1 MRLVP
6 GTFVNQYC
14 LTERLG
20 EGGMGVVF
28 RAKDTRLERDTA
40 LKFLPPDLGSD
51 GEARERLLIEARAAS
66 RLDHPNICTVYE
78 VGETSDGRVFI
89 AMGCYEGRS
98 LRALLDDGPLEPE
111 RALGLAAQ
119 IARGLGAAHAKGITH
134 RDVKPSNVIVTDGG
148 VAKLI
153 DFGIAKVPDSTLT
166 KTGTTLGTMAYMA
179 PEQTRGAATERSDL
193 WALGVV
199 LYEML
204 AGRRPFDSP
213 YEGALVFDILY
224 TEPDYGPLDA
234 VASPEVVA
242 AVRRC
247 LTKDAAAR
255 YASAADLVAEL
266 DRTPELGAR
275 AAPEPDGSPVD
286 SAEPTLQR
294 WNSRALMWAAAVVGV
309 LLLGGLALVLVPEP
323 PQPPS
328 ELAEVAGEVR
338 SPADLALPGEAEPEP
353 TAQRPTETEEASQ
366 ITRRPLPA
374 ASESVAEPAPPPLP
388 DALPA
393 ERPAP
398 APAGVLAVRVLP
410 SGDAEVGGERRSGP
424 ARFTLP
430 AGEHA
435 VTCIHPTY
443 GRHRVRAVVE
453 PGATAEVVC
462 HFEATVRIVTRR
474 AEGEGPA
481 PFASVW
487 LNGVSTGEFT
497 PAVLALG
504 PGRHRVTVRRE
515 GYETLDPE
523 EVIVVEPSA
532 RAVSESV
539 AFRIARVE

>member
-1 MRLVP
+1 MRLAP

-51 GEARERLLIEARAAS
+51 DEARERLLIEARAAS

-78 VGETSDGRVFI
+78 VGETDDGRVFI

-98 LRALLDDGPLEPE
+98 LRALLDDGPLAPE
-111 RALGLAAQ
+111 RAVGLAAQ

-134 RDVKPSNVIVTDGG
+134 RDVKPSNVIVTDDGT
-148 VAKLI
+148 AKLI
-153 DFGIAKVPDSTLT
+153 DFGIAKVPESTLT

-199 LYEML
+199 LFEML
-204 AGRRPFDSP
+204 TGRRPFDSP

-224 TEPDYGPLDA
+224 TEPDYAPLEA
-234 VASPEVVA
+234 VASPEAVA
-242 AVRRC
+242 VVRRC

-255 YASAADLVAEL
+255 YPSAGDVVADLE
-266 DRTPELGAR
+266 RTPERGAR
-275 AAPEPDGSPVD
+275 PAAEPDVEAGVVAPVTGRRV
-286 SAEPTLQR
+286 P
-294 WNSRALMWAAAVVGV
+294 RAMAWAAAVVV
-309 LLLGGLALVLVPEP
+309 VLLGGLAFALVSEP
-323 PQPPS
+323 SAPPS
-328 ELAEVAGEVR
+328 ELAAGDVQVPG
-338 SPADLALPGEAEPEP
+338 SADRAPPAEPEP
-353 TAQRPTETEEASQ
+353 EPVVERPTEEPAVSERPVPPALEPASSAS
-366 ITRRPLPA
+366 PSGPPA
-374 ASESVAEPAPPPLP
+374 AR
-388 DALPA
+388 PA
-393 ERPAP
+393 ERREP
-398 APAGVLAVRVLP
+398 APAGVLTVRVVP

-424 ARFTLP
+424 ARFSVP

-435 VTCIHPTY
+435 VVCTHPSYGTY
-443 GRHRVRAVVE
+443 RTRAVVE
-453 PGATAEVVC
+453 PGGASEVAC

-481 PFASVW
+481 PFGSVW
-487 LNGVSTGEFT
+487 VNGANTGEFT
-497 PAVLALG
+497 PAVLTLG
-504 PGRHRVTVRRE
+504 PGRHRITVRRD

-523 EVIVVEPSA
+523 ATVVVEPSS
-532 RAVSESV
+532 RAVSESL
-539 AFRIARVE
+539 AFRIARAD